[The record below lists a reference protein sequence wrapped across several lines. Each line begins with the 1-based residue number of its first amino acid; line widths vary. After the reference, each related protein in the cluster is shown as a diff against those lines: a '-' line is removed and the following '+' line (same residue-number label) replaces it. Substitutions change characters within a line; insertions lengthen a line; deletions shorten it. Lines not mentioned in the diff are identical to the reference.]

1 MSRLLKQT
9 YLNFRDTGV
18 TLNTKDINNIMDQV
32 TFFSQ
37 QFPVFSKIGKRRNC
51 IVCIDTYSL
60 QNFIK
65 IFTDAFNI
73 MFLV

>member
-37 QFPVFSKIGKRRNC
+37 QFPVFSKIGKRRKL
-51 IVCIDTYSL
+51 IV
-60 QNFIK
+60 
-65 IFTDAFNI
+65 
-73 MFLV
+73 